1 MFIIIIYPDRQASE
15 EGTLQN
21 IQIQVQVDSP
31 GPEETVEVS
40 EEKLAEA
47 LDANVPDYVNQ
58 RGIRFTQQIEEE
70 TVLVPYGLA
79 CVREL
84 FRFLISLC
92 NPLEKQNTD
101 VMIHLGLT
109 LLTVAFEVG
118 ADSIGKYVPLLNLV
132 KDDLCKN
139 LFSVSVLYL
148 FISFFFVFT
157 HRLQI
162 YFEKNSDLAA

>member
-1 MFIIIIYPDRQASE
+1 MCLDRQVSE
-15 EGTLQN
+15 EGTQN
-21 IQIQVQVDSP
+21 IQIHVQVDSP
-31 GPEETVEVS
+31 HSEETVELV
-40 EEKLAEA
+40 EEKSVVETLE
-47 LDANVPDYVNQ
+47 ANVPDYVNQ

-70 TVLVPYGLA
+70 TILIPYGLA

-118 ADSIGKYVPLLNLV
+118 ADSIGKYIPLLNLV
-132 KDDLCKN
+132 RDDLSKN
-139 LFSVSVLYL
+139 LFAVSFLLV
-148 FISFFFVFT
+148 VFYYSKIIKKIICK
-157 HRLQI
+157 LSQI
-162 YFEKNSDLAA
+162 TFYGSN